1 MGRDAVTI
9 KAVKEENSRT
19 GIIATGR
26 ITGLLP
32 AAKMKAGEMKAAAA
46 RDIRIIRGVRRAAVP
61 AINLLLITAAV
72 LDRIAETRLPE
83 NEVSR
88 GKALRWILL
97 QLRQKRDRRT
107 KSAAEIRTET
117 NDPERI

>member
-1 MGRDAVTI
+1 MERDAVS
-9 KAVKEENSRT
+9 KEAVKEENSRT
-19 GIIATGR
+19 EIIETGR

-46 RDIRIIRGVRRAAVP
+46 RDIRIIRGVRRAVVP
-61 AINLLLITAAV
+61 AINLLLIIAAV

-83 NEVSR
+83 NEASR
-88 GKALRWILL
+88 GKALRWMLL
-97 QLRQKRDRRT
+97 QLRQKKDRRT